1 MYAPMRGLES
11 PCQLTVAVAA
21 SVSAYNWRVPAWF
34 ARMPIMSPV
43 SGRSRSTTERIFA
56 SGGSKMWTC
65 VDHIRS
71 GEREAEVRGPRGGGG
86 RTSGSGHIG
95 SLSRLVSSRLTIS
108 TRTSCAIRMGRPI
121 RVAALISKLST
132 GTSPRLTSLRTRRY
146 EHIVRGN
153 KGRPLRRG
161 GPSSDWVW

>member
-1 MYAPMRGLES
+1 MPADRGGRGVGLGVQLEGARLVRADADHVASERTQPLDHRAHLRERRQQDVDLRGLH
-11 PCQLTVAVAA
+11 QVRRA
-21 SVSAYNWRVPAWF
+21 
-34 ARMPIMSPV
+34 
-43 SGRSRSTTERIFA
+43 
-56 SGGSKMWTC
+56 GG
-65 VDHIRS
+65 
-71 GEREAEVRGPRGGGG
+71 RGPRTEERGGG

>member
-71 GEREAEVRGPRGGGG
+71 GVREAEVR
-86 RTSGSGHIG
+86 
-95 SLSRLVSSRLTIS
+95 
-108 TRTSCAIRMGRPI
+108 RP
-121 RVAALISKLST
+121 
-132 GTSPRLTSLRTRRY
+132 
-146 EHIVRGN
+146 
-153 KGRPLRRG
+153 RRG
-161 GPSSDWVW
+161 GEAHLGLGAHRFFEPARVFPPDDIDADVVRDPDGAAHSCCSADFEAEHGDFAAFD